1 MTDDVTTTP
10 TEAVIPE
17 TVEQPTEET
26 PQTMEQIQKEVEPVK
41 ETIGLD
47 KFLDLKKQ
55 NKEKDKLIKDLE
67 ARIDAGATRQEVSAD
82 MDAIS
87 EEFPDVDRGF
97 LNKLASTIKNSVV
110 KEAEDK
116 IASRFQPL
124 EEKDK
129 QAKLDGAFNTHFK
142 IAMDKM
148 PEFTNIVNPEVIKTL
163 SRDSKNASKT
173 FSQII
178 EETYGNALTGKRT
191 IETTSPGG
199 GKDAD
204 PLNFQKAR
212 SDSSYFDVVMANP
225 RLKAEYNEKMLR
237 EGF

>member
-1 MTDDVTTTP
+1 MTQDVTNTP

-17 TVEQPTEET
+17 AVVTPTEET
-26 PQTMEQIQKEVEPVK
+26 PQTMEQIQKDIAPVK
-41 ETIGLD
+41 DTVGLD

-67 ARIDAGATRQEVSAD
+67 AKIEAGATRQEVSAD
-82 MDAIS
+82 MEAIS
-87 EEFPDVDRGF
+87 EEYPDVDRGF
-97 LNKLASTIKNSVV
+97 LNKLANTIKNSVV

-116 IASRFQPL
+116 ISSRFQPL
-124 EEKDK
+124 EEKDR
-129 QAKLDGAFNTHFK
+129 QAKIDNAFNTHFK

-148 PEFTNIVNPEVIKTL
+148 PEFSTIVNPEVIKIL
-163 SRDSKNASKT
+163 SHDTKNASKT

-178 EETYGNALTGKRT
+178 EETYGNSLTGKRT
-191 IETTSPGG
+191 IETTISGG

-212 SDSSYFDVVMANP
+212 SNSDYFDVVMANP